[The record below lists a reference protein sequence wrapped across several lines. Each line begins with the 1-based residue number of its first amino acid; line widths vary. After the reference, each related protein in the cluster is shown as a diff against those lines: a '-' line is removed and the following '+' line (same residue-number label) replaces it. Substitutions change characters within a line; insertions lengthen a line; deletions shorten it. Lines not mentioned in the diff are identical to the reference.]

1 MKINNKGFML
11 AEVVVV
17 SVVIAMILVTSFTGL
32 NRVSHAF
39 ETRNNYFDIDCEYL
53 AIEINNYYI
62 KNSEI
67 NTFVKNG
74 NSAAMNIN
82 NIASAY
88 SGYNSINAYFSL
100 YTEAKIKNLKSL
112 RDSKQT
118 IKDYVDYF
126 SGHYDFSEEY
136 SYVIIT
142 EMCKTADDC
151 KYYGL
156 RVR

>member
-1 MKINNKGFML
+1 M
-11 AEVVVV
+11 

-53 AIEINNYYI
+53 AIEINNYYT

-74 NSAAMNIN
+74 NSTVMNIN
-82 NIASAY
+82 NITSAY
-88 SGYNSINAYFSL
+88 SGYNNISAYFSL
-100 YTEAKIKNLKSL
+100 YTKAKIKNLKNLSG
-112 RDSKQT
+112 SKQT
-118 IKDYVDYF
+118 FKDYVDYF
-126 SGHYDFSEEY
+126 GGHYDYTEEY
-136 SYVIIT
+136 TYVIIT